1 MLSQVSQ
8 TCIISPLQKKS
19 FANSDL
25 WDTTFPA
32 TKGTQEKQ
40 VLVEKKTKQG
50 GWKKK
55 SMNQKSLKTTDVC
68 VYVCLLAVMSITVY
82 YEW

>member
-19 FANSDL
+19 FANRDL

-40 VLVEKKTKQG
+40 VLVEKKTRGVKK
-50 GWKKK
+50 KKK

-82 YEW
+82 YE

>member
-40 VLVEKKTKQG
+40 VLVGKKNKTRG
-50 GWKKK
+50 VKKK
-55 SMNQKSLKTTDVC
+55 NLWIKKAWKPLM
-68 VYVCLLAVMSITVY
+68 YVCMYVY
-82 YEW
+82 WL

>member
-19 FANSDL
+19 FANRSVGHYISSHKRY
-25 WDTTFPA
+25 PGKA
-32 TKGTQEKQ
+32 SSSGKKNKGGE
-40 VLVEKKTKQG
+40 
-50 GWKKK
+50 KKK

-68 VYVCLLAVMSITVY
+68 VFVCILAVMSMTVY

>member
-40 VLVEKKTKQG
+40 VLVEKKTRG
-50 GWKKK
+50 VKKK
-55 SMNQKSLKTTDVC
+55 NLWIKKAWKALM
-68 VYVCLLAVMSITVY
+68 YVCMYVY
-82 YEW
+82 WL

>member
-19 FANSDL
+19 FANRDL

-40 VLVEKKTKQG
+40 VLVEKKTRG
-50 GWKKK
+50 VKKK
-55 SMNQKSLKTTDVC
+55 KKNLWIKKAWKPLM
-68 VYVCLLAVMSITVY
+68 YVCMYVY
-82 YEW
+82 WL

>member
-40 VLVEKKTKQG
+40 VLVGKKNKTRG
-50 GWKKK
+50 VKKK
-55 SMNQKSLKTTDVC
+55 IYESKKLEN
-68 VYVCLLAVMSITVY
+68 VYWL
-82 YEW
+82 